1 MIHSSGRSLALACAA
16 ASATVALPAEAQDSA
31 QDVAAL
37 RGEVADL
44 KATVDALKAEI
55 AAMKQDRAAPA
66 QVAAATPAPVSAP
79 AAAADAPGTVTAS
92 GRTPAAPLET
102 PPAPPAHLDSAQIAS
117 AASNLGV
124 TASPLPGRDTIGD
137 RITGASRPDNQS
149 PPNDPDLK
157 GFIPIP
163 GTETAV
169 RIGGF
174 AKVDLIYDPKT
185 AGGDRDEFAVPEIPF
200 GTRNRNRAD
209 VSARATRFSLEVRR
223 PSTLG
228 NLRFYVEN
236 DFYGDGTNYAFH
248 LNHAYGQVGNTYGGY
263 GYSALVDADSLP
275 DTLDNWGPGGAV
287 FLRTASVRQSFK
299 VATNT
304 HLTLSL
310 EQPDSDLTLADNQ
323 TTAETMPDVVLVA
336 RYEDA
341 KGHLQVGGV
350 VRRIGYRLTNPAEGE
365 RSGADATGFAL
376 SASGSLSLFGQ
387 DSVALGGTWGKG
399 ATHYVNDI
407 GGYGLDAA
415 LRSDGTLRLVEHVGG
430 FGAYTHYWA
439 AKVRSNFVFSA
450 LSIHDGGLLPADDFS
465 SSQYGAV
472 NVIWAPT
479 TSFSVGL
486 EGLWGR
492 LERQDGSS
500 RDASRIQASIKYDF
514 VR

>member
-16 ASATVALPAEAQDSA
+16 ASAAVALPAKAQDNA
-31 QDVAAL
+31 DVASL

-44 KATVDALKAEI
+44 KATVEALKAEI
-55 AAMKQDRAAPA
+55 AAMRQTGPAPAQAAAAPA
-66 QVAAATPAPVSAP
+66 AVSAP
-79 AAAADAPGTVTAS
+79 AAAGVAPGTITAL
-92 GRTPAAPLET
+92 GRTPKAPLET
-102 PPAPPAHLDSAQIAS
+102 PAAPPAHLDSAQLAS

-137 RITGASRPDNQS
+137 RITGASRPNNQS

-174 AKVDLIYDPKT
+174 AKVDLIYDPQT
-185 AGGDRDEFAVPEIPF
+185 AAGNRDEFAVPEIPF
-200 GTRNRNRAD
+200 GTRGRHRAD

-236 DFYGDGTNYAFH
+236 DFYGDGSGYGFH

-263 GYSALVDADSLP
+263 GYSAMVDADALP

-304 HLTLSL
+304 HLTVSL
-310 EQPDSDLTLADNQ
+310 EQPDSDLTLGDDQ
-323 TTAETMPDVVLVA
+323 TTAQTMPDVVLVA

-350 VRRIGYRLTNPAEGE
+350 VRRIGYRLNDPAEGE
-365 RSGADATGFAL
+365 RGGANATGFAL

-387 DSVALGGTWGKG
+387 DSVSLGGTWGKG

-407 GGYGLDAA
+407 NGYGLDAA
-415 LRSDGTLRLVEHVGG
+415 IRPDGSLRLTEHVGG
-430 FGAYTHYWA
+430 FGAYTHYWTD
-439 AKVRSNFVFSA
+439 KVRSNFVFGA
-450 LSIHDGGLLPADDFS
+450 LSIRDGGLLPSDDFS
-465 SSQYGAV
+465 SSQYGAA
-472 NVIWAPT
+472 NVIWAPA
-479 TSFSVGL
+479 TSFSVGI

-500 RDASRIQASIKYDF
+500 RNASRIQASIKYDF

>member
-16 ASATVALPAEAQDSA
+16 ASAAVALPAKAQDNADIAS
-31 QDVAAL
+31 L

-44 KATVDALKAEI
+44 KATVEALKAEI
-55 AAMKQDRAAPA
+55 AAMRQTGPAPAQAAAAPA
-66 QVAAATPAPVSAP
+66 AVSAP
-79 AAAADAPGTVTAS
+79 AAAGVAPGTITAL
-92 GRTPAAPLET
+92 GRAPLET
-102 PPAPPAHLDSAQIAS
+102 PAAPPTHLDSAQLAS

-137 RITGASRPDNQS
+137 RITGASRPNNQS

-174 AKVDLIYDPKT
+174 AKVDLIYDPQT
-185 AGGDRDEFAVPEIPF
+185 AAGNRDEFAVPEIPF
-200 GTRNRNRAD
+200 GTRGRHRAD

-236 DFYGDGTNYAFH
+236 DFYGDGSGYGFH

-263 GYSALVDADSLP
+263 GYSAMVDADALP

-304 HLTLSL
+304 HLTVSL
-310 EQPDSDLTLADNQ
+310 EQPDSDLTLGDDQ
-323 TTAETMPDVVLVA
+323 TTAQTMPDVVLVA

-350 VRRIGYRLTNPAEGE
+350 VRRIGYRLNDPAEGE
-365 RSGADATGFAL
+365 RGGANATGFAL

-387 DSVALGGTWGKG
+387 DSVSLGGTWGKG

-407 GGYGLDAA
+407 NGYGLDAA
-415 LRSDGTLRLVEHVGG
+415 IRPDGSLRLTEHVGG
-430 FGAYTHYWA
+430 FGAYTHYWTD
-439 AKVRSNFVFSA
+439 KVRSNFVFGA
-450 LSIHDGGLLPADDFS
+450 LGIRDGGLLPSNDFS
-465 SSQYGAV
+465 SSQYGAA
-472 NVIWAPT
+472 NVIWAPA
-479 TSFSVGL
+479 TSFSVGI

-500 RDASRIQASIKYDF
+500 RNASRIQASIKYDF